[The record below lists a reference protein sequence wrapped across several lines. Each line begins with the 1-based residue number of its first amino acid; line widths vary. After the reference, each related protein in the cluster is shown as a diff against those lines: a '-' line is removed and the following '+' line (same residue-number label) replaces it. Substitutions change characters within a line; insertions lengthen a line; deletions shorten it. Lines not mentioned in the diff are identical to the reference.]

1 MARSKGRIC
10 GSRGIIPGGSFSTQF
25 VLEINLVVGRMRLN
39 TRMSPSLMEWWA
51 VVLHHEMHPK
61 AWSPNGS
68 IVRPHGH
75 VSFSA
80 LSHSSNRSLR
90 LRLMAKFSFLIR
102 FRGSILLMVI
112 RASERPGFKIS
123 SRRSVRWGDAVFVKW
138 VRIRFAA
145 AVLICSLH
153 MLFDALFTK

>member
-10 GSRGIIPGGSFSTQF
+10 GSLGIIPGGSFSTQF

-61 AWSPNGS
+61 AWSLNGS

-102 FRGSILLMVI
+102 LRGSILLMLI
-112 RASERPGFKIS
+112 RASDRPGFKIS
-123 SRRSVRWGDAVFVKW
+123 SKQSARWGDAMAVRW
-138 VRIRFAA
+138 VHICLA
-145 AVLICSLH
+145 AVMFICSLH
-153 MLFDALFTK
+153 MLFDALFIK